1 MELIKMTRGTDT
13 ANVRPE
19 WVEDWEAQGWEIEGD
34 KKPAAGDDLESM
46 TLDELKE
53 LAKSMGVNI
62 HANSGADKFIEAIR
76 ASGNAGATE

>member
-34 KKPAAGDDLESM
+34 KKPVARRVRP
-46 TLDELKE
+46 
-53 LAKSMGVNI
+53 AK
-62 HANSGADKFIEAIR
+62 
-76 ASGNAGATE
+76 AGANGEQDTEE